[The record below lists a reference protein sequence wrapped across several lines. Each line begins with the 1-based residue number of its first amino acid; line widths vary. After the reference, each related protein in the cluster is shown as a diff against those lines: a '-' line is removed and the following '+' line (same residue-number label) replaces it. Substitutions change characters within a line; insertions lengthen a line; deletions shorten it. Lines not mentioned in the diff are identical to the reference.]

1 MSQYY
6 KLEFMLLNNFSLLFS
21 DRLNLKVIP
30 SLDFDQHFD
39 FLCEK
44 VRLQQNS
51 KIKPEHFRSV
61 FFALLYVR
69 IFPKSEIGS
78 NILAMFSHLYVPYGF
93 QKSISFIPLRGQL
106 YNIKGTSLSF
116 SLHKEVIEYIEVN
129 YENGNLLSNLSYL
142 SRELGTNKNA
152 LKNRFDEKLMLGT
165 SQGFILNSFMS
176 YEGIV
181 PKLGAVPQ
189 SMYVSHATPEVNVSL
204 AISLLFGLHCKSQSA
219 HSFIGL
225 AGCIGI
231 VDFNEQ
237 SFLHNIRM
245 SIDLLFKGEGKGK
258 STDNNDSSDRIN
270 PGKIGGDSPVSSF
283 TGSPHSGNAFTGGN
297 VQIDSS
303 IVERLV
309 KLEGS
314 FTRLEDIIRKDISLR
329 NLPFHPEMA

>member
-1 MSQYY
+1 
-6 KLEFMLLNNFSLLFS
+6 MLLNSFSLLFS

-51 KIKPEHFRSV
+51 KIKSEHFKSV

-69 IFPKSEIGS
+69 MFPKSEIGS
-78 NILAMFSHLYVPYGF
+78 NILAMFTHLYIPYGF

-116 SLHKEVIEYIEVN
+116 SLHDEVTKYIEVN

-142 SRELGTNKNA
+142 SRELSTNKNA

-165 SQGFILNSFMS
+165 SQGFILNSFLS
-176 YEGIV
+176 YEGVI

-189 SMYVSHATPEVNVSL
+189 KMYVSHATPEVNVSL

-225 AGCIGI
+225 AGCIGS
-231 VDFNEQ
+231 VEFDEQ
-237 SFLHNIRM
+237 SFLHNVRM
-245 SIDLLFKGEGKGK
+245 SIELLFKGEGKGK
-258 STDNNDSSDRIN
+258 SADNNESADRVN
-270 PGKIGGDSPVSSF
+270 PGKAGGDISASSLS
-283 TGSPHSGNAFTGGN
+283 GPPHRGNTLTESN
-297 VQIDSS
+297 VQIDGS
-303 IVERLV
+303 IVERLA

-314 FTRLEDIIRKDISLR
+314 FTRLEDVIRKDISLR
-329 NLPFHPEMA
+329 NLSFHPEMA